1 LGTEL
6 GKSDVCFMLHVIEHM
21 KDMDTAVRLVSEV
34 REGLN
39 PRGNLVIACPD
50 YLRWKQHFYDCD
62 YTHQLPFTRRRLCQM
77 LVNEGFEI
85 TYQSIYTGP
94 FFGYGSLPIFWMA
107 RLLYSQVADDFAFR
121 YFKNDLGA
129 RGFFTFFPNLIV
141 VAKKTN

>member
-1 LGTEL
+1 ERGCRYTGVEGSSSVADKLLSDGFNVIKRFVPPLGTEL

-94 FFGYGSLPIFWMA
+94 FFGY
-107 RLLYSQVADDFAFR
+107 
-121 YFKNDLGA
+121 
-129 RGFFTFFPNLIV
+129 
-141 VAKKTN
+141 